1 MGTQV
6 CKTARLSIYEK
17 PKSVMAYIF
26 FTDGSESVKWNIKNC
41 KWTPP
46 NSISSTWISFPKKNK
61 NNVYVLEDDWNL
73 SFQMNSALF
82 IGPWKFCFSMLHL
95 RSNRWFPRGIY
106 YHSHILFW
114 SLGRVLIIQR
124 FVFLCLSS
132 ALERVI

>member
-17 PKSVMAYIF
+17 PKSVLAYIF
-26 FTDGSESVKWNIKNC
+26 FTDGSESVKWNIKTC
-41 KWTPP
+41 KCTSP
-46 NSISSTWISFPKKNK
+46 NSISNTWISFPKKNK

-82 IGPWKFCFSMLHL
+82 IGPCKFYFSMLDP

-106 YHSHILFW
+106 DHSQILFG
-114 SLGRVLIIQR
+114 SLGRVLIIQL